1 MIDGSK
7 ANGRSI
13 RVVVVDDDA
22 FVAASLATILSA
34 EPDVDVVACG
44 ENGEDAVRLYDAHEP
59 DVLLMDIQMPGM
71 DGLAAAERILTA
83 RPSARIV
90 FLTTFS
96 DDEYIVRALRLGARG
111 YLIKQEVATIAPAL
125 RSVMS
130 GQNVLGEE
138 VVGRVGKL
146 MGSHAASTG
155 QRGAQSDGLLTE
167 REQAVVSLVAEGLD
181 NKEIAAQL
189 YLSDGTVRNHIST
202 ILQKLGCK
210 KRTQLAVWYY
220 RGA

>member
-13 RVVVVDDDA
+13 RVVIVDDDA

-59 DVLLMDIQMPGM
+59 DVLLMGIQMPGM

-210 KRTQLAVWYY
+210 NRTQLAVWYY